1 MQIDSPA
8 FVIGIDFGTDSVRAI
23 LVDVGT
29 GEIAGKGLSHYRRW
43 ADKLYCHP
51 SDKVFRQHP
60 SDYLESLDEAVMLA
74 LSSAGSITGRYLK
87 AICVDSTGSTPAPA
101 DEDGR
106 PLALRPEFKD
116 DPAAMFYLWK
126 DHSSSAEAEEF
137 NAAASSW
144 RGEDYLR
151 FQGIYSS
158 EWFWAKILN
167 GVRHSKAV
175 RKAAWNW
182 IEECEW
188 ITAELCGAGPNFAR
202 SATAAG
208 HKALW
213 HSAFGGLPSRDFLV
227 SIDPYLGLIHD
238 RYTPPMTP
246 NQVVG
251 ELAPHWRSRWNVADG
266 VKICGSLFDAHAGAV
281 GCGIKPGTMVKVVG
295 TSAVDMMV
303 ERAENLAS
311 HDTKRLFGMAENSII
326 PGFLGI
332 EAGQAAFGDVFMW
345 LENLALWSERRS
357 GTAAKAE
364 SILNQ
369 LNQECLGKPPS
380 NVLALD
386 WFNGRRYPDDNDRV
400 KGAFFNLDLGV
411 DLPDL
416 YQALVVGVVFGAKR
430 MFDGYLDSG
439 IVINDIVCAGG
450 VAGKSPYI
458 MQVMADVF
466 EKNVGISAS
475 SEACAVGSVM
485 YAACGAGIYDSIFKA
500 QKIMGEGQVRKHVP
514 DRSKV
519 HLYQELYD
527 KYLAAGNFVER
538 QLA

>member
-1 MQIDSPA
+1 
-8 FVIGIDFGTDSVRAI
+8 
-23 LVDVGT
+23 
-29 GEIAGKGLSHYRRW
+29 
-43 ADKLYCHP
+43 
-51 SDKVFRQHP
+51 
-60 SDYLESLDEAVMLA
+60 
-74 LSSAGSITGRYLK
+74 
-87 AICVDSTGSTPAPA
+87 
-101 DEDGR
+101 
-106 PLALRPEFKD
+106 
-116 DPAAMFYLWK
+116 
-126 DHSSSAEAEEF
+126 
-137 NAAASSW
+137 
-144 RGEDYLR
+144 
-151 FQGIYSS
+151 
-158 EWFWAKILN
+158 
-167 GVRHSKAV
+167 
-175 RKAAWNW
+175 
-182 IEECEW
+182 
-188 ITAELCGAGPNFAR
+188 
-202 SATAAG
+202 
-208 HKALW
+208 
-213 HSAFGGLPSRDFLV
+213 
-227 SIDPYLGLIHD
+227 
-238 RYTPPMTP
+238 MTP

-251 ELAPHWRSRWNVADG
+251 ELAPHWRSRWNVGDG

-303 ERAENLAS
+303 ERAENLS
-311 HDTKRLFGMAENSII
+311 SRDTKRLFGMAENSII

-357 GTAAKAE
+357 GAAAKAE

-400 KGAFFNLDLGV
+400 KAAFFNLDLGV

-439 IVINDIVCAGG
+439 IVVNDIVCAGG

-475 SEACAVGSVM
+475 SEACAVGSAM

-519 HLYQELYD
+519 HLYQEPYD